1 MAAKP
6 AKPPTDKE
14 PDKGPGKGTG
24 TDKSKII
31 VFALMALALLAGS
44 AGTTGTL
51 YYLGYIGG
59 GTESSG
65 RQVAVVS
72 LGAPEIID
80 FPELMVDLK
89 TGTCRAPYVRFRM
102 AVEAVG
108 GARGTVTDLQPQII
122 DAVQQRLRSME
133 RQELV
138 GVEGADHVRN
148 EAREVINRIIAP
160 ERVNSVIFKKFVL
173 Q

>member
-14 PDKGPGKGTG
+14 SNKEPGKGAG
-24 TDKSKII
+24 TDKPKIL

-59 GTESSG
+59 HAESSG
-65 RQVAVVS
+65 RQVAVVA

-80 FPELMVDLK
+80 FPEMMVDLK

-133 RQELV
+133 RHELV

-148 EAREVINRIIAP
+148 EAREVINRVIAP
-160 ERVNSVIFKKFVL
+160 ERINSVIFKKFVL

>member
-14 PDKGPGKGTG
+14 PDKGPG

-59 GTESSG
+59 GAESSG